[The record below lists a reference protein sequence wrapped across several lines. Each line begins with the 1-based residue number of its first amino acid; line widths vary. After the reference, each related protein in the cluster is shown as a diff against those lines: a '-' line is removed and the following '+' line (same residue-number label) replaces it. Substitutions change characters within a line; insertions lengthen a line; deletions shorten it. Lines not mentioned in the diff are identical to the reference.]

1 MQFESER
8 LANTRKLNNAG
19 ETTVKKRLSKRALK
33 KIEKLE
39 KMPDID

>member
-1 MQFESER
+1 M
-8 LANTRKLNNAG
+8 AG
-19 ETTVKKRLSKRALK
+19 ENNIKKRLSKRALK